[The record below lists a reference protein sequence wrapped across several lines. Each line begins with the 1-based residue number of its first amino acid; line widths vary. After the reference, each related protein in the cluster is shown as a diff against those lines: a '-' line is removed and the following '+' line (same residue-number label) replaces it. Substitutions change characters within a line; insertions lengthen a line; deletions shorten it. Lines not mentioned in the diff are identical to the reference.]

1 MGTPQ
6 PFACRPAAGAL
17 IVEDRDEYVMS
28 GGRRYLADDE
38 PRCGGAP
45 VGKRL
50 VDKCP
55 GVDDAMWE
63 SGRRANNRS
72 RDSQHHQNDGR
83 NSPRAADAFSF
94 ATHLIVIGG

>member
-50 VDKCP
+50 VD
-55 GVDDAMWE
+55 
-63 SGRRANNRS
+63 
-72 RDSQHHQNDGR
+72 
-83 NSPRAADAFSF
+83 
-94 ATHLIVIGG
+94 